1 MAFSNQVVRFLA
13 LVAKFLFL
21 APIIIMIEFFVVI
34 ALDFHRK
41 TCFLVL
47 DVYKA
52 VFETPMGPPK
62 ISFVVLLNEL
72 VNNTSILREEVLV
85 GKHQV

>member
-1 MAFSNQVVRFLA
+1 MTFSNQVVRFLA

-52 VFETPMGPPK
+52 VFETPMG
-62 ISFVVLLNEL
+62 SFVVLLNEL
-72 VNNTSILREEVLV
+72 VNNTSVLHEEVLV